1 MENET
6 ETEAKK
12 SQSKGNPIKSFA
24 LLWAKLNSTRRF
36 KQPNP
41 FDGLALVAL
50 SFLIL
55 PSQTVLAQS
64 TTGKIEEAAKKIG
77 EFLQQLGLIALI
89 ALLPAGCFVLMFGG
103 FSDTQRA
110 TGVRILVFSIL
121 GVLGLLLFAQPIAD
135 FIGETFKPA

>member
-1 MENET
+1 MQIQI
-6 ETEAKK
+6 KK
-12 SQSKGNPIKSFA
+12 LQNRGSLSKSFA
-24 LLWAKLNSTRRF
+24 SLGAKLRGIRSI

-41 FDGLALVAL
+41 FSSLALVAL
-50 SFLIL
+50 SFLIV